1 MLELGET
8 LRKHLPHQL
17 THEASARVR
26 YSESSTFPLQP
37 IRTTTSV
44 IIVMTVLL
52 PSSSPIELCN
62 RSSSVLA
69 TRDRI
74 APGVLPVSLREHPIW
89 GLLVTH
95 EGSAYE
101 HDCKVA
107 DAYRHDSGFIWIGI
121 DINVEDRAQS
131 SLPLALL
138 DRKKDEL
145 LEAYSPVEFWYSL
158 LHLPVEHL
166 YLIMSIASSMRMKL

>member
-1 MLELGET
+1 
-8 LRKHLPHQL
+8 
-17 THEASARVR
+17 
-26 YSESSTFPLQP
+26 
-37 IRTTTSV
+37 
-44 IIVMTVLL
+44 MTVLL

-145 LEAYSPVEFWYSL
+145 LEAYSPVEFCVVNADEALSSFKYEKFSGTNLPMAIVVTVWSSNLVEPAATSGKSL
-158 LHLPVEHL
+158 EYKFRRKKRCADLRAENAV
-166 YLIMSIASSMRMKL
+166 